1 MKQGGRVVDTG
12 QLPAH
17 IFKQDIG
24 RVGAVHH
31 VHVDLPHAP
40 AGVDGLFEIV
50 QQLDAGGFIQIKGL
64 QLFIAAQN
72 LIHITVPQPV
82 IILNEGQDR
91 FFEPG
96 LPPLLFLF
104 TLHQEQG
111 EVTSPSVKTPIP
123 SLNRG
128 QAQFFRTVL
137 HAMAAEIDPEP
148 AEHGRPRRDRVGAVQ
163 KPGG

>member
-1 MKQGGRVVDTG
+1 MKQRRRVVDTG

-72 LIHITVPQPV
+72 LIHITTPQPV
-82 IILNEGQDR
+82 IILNKRQDR
-91 FFEPG
+91 FFEP
-96 LPPLLFLF
+96 LLAPLFLLFTF
-104 TLHQEQG
+104 Y
-111 EVTSPSVKTPIP
+111 
-123 SLNRG
+123 
-128 QAQFFRTVL
+128 
-137 HAMAAEIDPEP
+137 
-148 AEHGRPRRDRVGAVQ
+148 Q
-163 KPGG
+163 K